1 MNLLIL
7 NGPNLNLLGKREP
20 SIYGGASYEDICAE
34 LVSYGAKQGAAVVC
48 AQYNSEGDIIDALHN
63 ADGAFDGI
71 VMNPAA
77 YTHYSIAILDAIRAI
92 GTPVIEVHLSNIHA
106 REEFRHKSVTAPA
119 CVGQICGLGVGG
131 YKAAIRYFTEK

>member
-20 SIYGGASYEDICAE
+20 FVYGGASYTDICAE
-34 LVSYGAKQGAAVVC
+34 LVSYGAKHGAAVVC
-48 AQYNSEGDIIDALHN
+48 AQYNGEGDIIDALHN

-77 YTHYSIAILDAIRAI
+77 YTHYSIAILDAIKAI
-92 GTPVIEVHLSNIHA
+92 ATPVVEVHLSNIHA

-119 CVGQICGLGVGG
+119 CVGQICGLGVDG
-131 YKAAIRYFTEK
+131 YKAAIRYFLER